1 MTRQR
6 EAHPAPVSVREDGE
20 AAGEAGE
27 WEWVARVPETGAQ
40 SEHDALLLHLCI
52 TIMSL
57 VCESKVQIASVI
69 EGRSCPGSPGVGTQT
84 WLANSANCRD
94 SRAGPG
100 RRGLTGPDLQ
110 TAADT
115 RHGLGPLSS
124 SGVLTADH
132 KMSAMGRT
140 DQSLG
145 FSCSVLKISLCILH
159 TGDRGS
165 VTGDVRYL
173 ASTRSLSEEYPR
185 VLESCR
191 VAILQQV
198 MSCCLRS
205 YTDDGSV
212 SPCGLGATKVCWP
225 AKYSAV
231 CRSTESLCLCLARL
245 PGSGPVCRNCTR
257 SPGPGCAAAG
267 ARL

>member
-1 MTRQR
+1 MTPYEGPHVWHGGAGGPGAVTRQR

-115 RHGLGPLSS
+115 RHTGARASQQL
-124 SGVLTADH
+124 
-132 KMSAMGRT
+132 GRT
-140 DQSLG
+140 
-145 FSCSVLKISLCILH
+145 
-159 TGDRGS
+159 
-165 VTGDVRYL
+165 Y
-173 ASTRSLSEEYPR
+173 
-185 VLESCR
+185 
-191 VAILQQV
+191 
-198 MSCCLRS
+198 
-205 YTDDGSV
+205 
-212 SPCGLGATKVCWP
+212 
-225 AKYSAV
+225 
-231 CRSTESLCLCLARL
+231 CRSQNVCDGENDSVFRFLLFSLENLSLYFAHR
-245 PGSGPVCRNCTR
+245 
-257 SPGPGCAAAG
+257 
-267 ARL
+267 